1 MNPLEPFTL
10 SLPKRRTRLRH
21 AQPGRVFQVHRCRLN
36 NARLPGCQMLRGPG
50 ERLLSKLPQR
60 LLKDLHRLPA

>member
-21 AQPGRVFQVHRCRLN
+21 AQPERVFQVQRCQLN
-36 NARLPGCQMLRGPG
+36 NAGLPGCQMLKGPG
-50 ERLLSKLPQR
+50 ECLLCKLPQR
-60 LLKDLHRLPA
+60 LLKHLHRLPA